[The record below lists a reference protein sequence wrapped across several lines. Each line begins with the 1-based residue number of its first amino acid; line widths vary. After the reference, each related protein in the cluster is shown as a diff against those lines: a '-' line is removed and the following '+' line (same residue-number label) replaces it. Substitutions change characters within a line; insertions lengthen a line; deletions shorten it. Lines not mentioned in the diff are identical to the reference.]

1 MKGTH
6 WQYGTGFQK
15 ILERRIVKRTLYF
28 VMWQRWDPYSLKFCT
43 TLSFQ
48 MIWCKFQSILVSHS
62 SPIQYLNTVN
72 PKALQQEREISSNQ
86 PKFLHECFYF
96 LQQILV
102 KIYYGKNIQSNF
114 LHSQEIIS
122 RNEININSHRTPDRK
137 RNAGPKIT
145 VKFEIIFLSKKNRVK
160 KDF

>member
-86 PKFLHECFYF
+86 PKILHEFTLIIWIF
-96 LQQILV
+96 LLSATNSSKDILRREHT
-102 KIYYGKNIQSNF
+102 IQFSTFTGDNIQKWNQ
-114 LHSQEIIS
+114 H
-122 RNEININSHRTPDRK
+122 
-137 RNAGPKIT
+137 
-145 VKFEIIFLSKKNRVK
+145 
-160 KDF
+160 